1 VRYLVIP
8 ILFLIA
14 GCGVQVQNED
24 WGVPTLLWK
33 TLTPEEKAAYEEA
46 DRRKAA
52 ADQQQR
58 WNAMIGYYAPFCEQL
73 GFAADT
79 DPWRNCVLQRLM
91 ADSFTRMRCVDTV
104 EGATPSRLPA
114 RPIVRPSST
123 RRSTTVVSVSESGGT
138 LT

>member
-1 VRYLVIP
+1 MRRRLHAQLDPGERTCALSRHPDPVLDRRLWRP
-8 ILFLIA
+8 
-14 GCGVQVQNED
+14 VQNED

-91 ADSFTRMRCVDTV
+91 AD
-104 EGATPSRLPA
+104 EQGAMLPPTAPHTICRA
-114 RPIVRPSST
+114 RW
-123 RRSTTVVSVSESGGT
+123 
-138 LT
+138 